1 LNANILGL
9 ERKSPELI
17 GEVCVVPDDYGLVG
31 EVAVVPE
38 VHFRNE
44 EEPDLV
50 DLVLSKTETR
60 RTSR

>member
-1 LNANILGL
+1 MNANILVL

-17 GEVCVVPDDYGLVG
+17 GEVYVVPDDYGLIG
-31 EVAVVPE
+31 EVAVVPK

-50 DLVLSKTETR
+50 DLVLSKTETWY
-60 RTSR
+60 TSR